1 MGNSADAIHMRDLIQ
16 LESQLLNIEEE
27 EAGNLHWYIDGEYL
41 DTFQGSN
48 KPAKYT
54 ISGKKRNKFFSLF
67 HQLIKPTKEICTTT
81 YLRSIESNE
90 IIY

>member
-27 EAGNLHWYIDGEYL
+27 EAGNLHWYLDGEYL
-41 DTFQGSN
+41 DTFQGFN

-54 ISGKKRNKFFSLF
+54 ISGKKRNKLSSFFSSAYQT
-67 HQLIKPTKEICTTT
+67 HKG
-81 YLRSIESNE
+81 NM
-90 IIY
+90 